1 MRKEAILQHPV
12 PQPWRVSHSGYPAIF
27 VKSSRPLLLSLFAL
41 CALLV
46 SCKPHESGGSG
57 GACEEW
63 HLFSPTE
70 GSATALSFPHFTW
83 SRHPVAYKDTGEP
96 VRYEIQIARDASFGG
111 LVDEDTVFLNRYVP
125 DRPLPAGSYFWRV
138 RAHSHGQDMAG
149 EWSGTGRF
157 AVTPCDETIQVVYD
171 PGSGDHQP
179 AAQAAI
185 DKAIGLNKLGK
196 SVEIVFPKAVYRSKN
211 PQKFFLQIKG
221 ANGLVVNGNGSTVD
235 LLDYDSSGFQI
246 SDSRNVV
253 IRDFTVDMPEQLP
266 MTQGRVLSV
275 DRENAVVEVQL
286 EEGFPTFDDEYVIKA
301 EGSVK
306 LLDPKV
312 DGRLKSGANNY
323 FLIAKETVRKIG
335 ERHYSFQIAPPS
347 YALDKGRVVPAGVSL
362 PKLVQYFEPGD
373 RFVYALGSPASA
385 LAFATNS
392 ENITCYQIV
401 NYAAIRHF
409 WGLSCSLINVLHCR
423 LLVKEGRWFNG
434 LADGVHCRGNK
445 IGPWIEG
452 VEINGIGDDGVALYS
467 RPMTMASIPASGGGT
482 RLILKGD
489 NFSAEPGDEV
499 TFFRPQTGKV
509 LLETKVKRVQL
520 AGGNWDVEFEAPV
533 PAGLSIGGKMVD
545 EDQIWNRSKS
555 CGDFVVRNNRLLGIR
570 RYGTVFRAKTG
581 VVENN
586 FFNGTSASA
595 IIFLN
600 ETQYPN
606 GLYPSDII
614 IRNNEIRDCAFDTI
628 PTAAITLLFKRL
640 GGNVPAESPAP
651 HGILIENNRIS
662 GCLRPA
668 LEIWSARDV
677 VMNCNTVDGR
687 LLEASDTRQVI
698 LKNVSDL
705 RWIQAENLPKA
716 DH

>member
-1 MRKEAILQHPV
+1 M
-12 PQPWRVSHSGYPAIF
+12 
-27 VKSSRPLLLSLFAL
+27 KSPRLVLLPLFAL

-57 GACEEW
+57 AAREEGR
-63 HLFSPTE
+63 LFSPME
-70 GSATALSFPHFTW
+70 GSATALPFPHFTW
-83 SRHPVAYKDTGEP
+83 SRHPAAYKDTGEP

-111 LVDEDTVFLNRYVP
+111 LVDKDTVFLNRYVP

-138 RAHSHGQDMAG
+138 RAHAHGQDMAG
-149 EWSGTGRF
+149 EWSGTGHF
-157 AVTPCDETIQVVYD
+157 TVTPCDETIQVVYD
-171 PGSGDHQP
+171 PASGDHQP

-196 SVEIVFPKAVYRSKN
+196 SVEVVFPKGIYRSKN

-221 ANGLVVNGNGSTVD
+221 ANGLVVNGNGSTID
-235 LLDYDSSGFQI
+235 LLDYDASGFQI

-275 DRENAVVEVQL
+275 DREHATVEVRL
-286 EEGFPTFDDEYVIKA
+286 EEGFSTFDDSYMLLP
-301 EGSVK
+301 EGHAK
-306 LLDPKV
+306 LIDPKI
-312 DGRLKSGANNY
+312 DGRLKTGANSW
-323 FLIAKETVRKIG
+323 FLLEKKTVHKLG
-335 ERHYSFQIAPPS
+335 ERLYSFQIAPPS
-347 YALDKGRVVPAGVSL
+347 YQVAKGRVTL
-362 PKLVQYFEPGD
+362 PNVDPRSLVQYFEPGD
-373 RFVYALGSPASA
+373 RFVYTLNSSSSA
-385 LAFATNS
+385 LVFATNS
-392 ENITCYQIV
+392 EALTFYQITD
-401 NYAAIRHF
+401 YASVRHYF
-409 WGLSCSLINVLHCR
+409 TFSCSLINVLHCR
-423 LLVKEGRWFNG
+423 MVMKEGRWFQG
-434 LADGVHCRGNK
+434 TADGVHCRGNK

-467 RPMTMASIPASGGGT
+467 RPMTVASVPASEGGN

-499 TFFRPQTGKV
+499 TFFHPQTGKV
-509 LLETKVKRVQL
+509 LLETKVKRVQP
-520 AGGNWDVEFEAPV
+520 AGGNWDVEFEVPV
-533 PAGLSIGGKMVD
+533 PAALSIGGKMVD

-555 CGDFVVRNNRLLGIR
+555 CGDFVVRNNRFLGIR

-586 FFNGTSASA
+586 LFNGTSASA

-640 GGNVPAESPAP
+640 GGNEPAESPAP

-677 VMNCNTVDGR
+677 VVKDNKVDGR
-687 LLEASDTRQVI
+687 SLEASDTKQVV

-705 RWIQAENLPKA
+705 RWTRSENSPKT